1 MVTDKETA
9 IAKEYLAGKTI
20 KGIWVNSQGEL
31 FSSKELAI
39 ASDEDAEYVRNIT
52 EVEKADAEGTNV
64 VKTDE
69 ESKDANLKLLEETA
83 LTKQNY
89 KVMQSLVK
97 AFEIKTADNKAET
110 LIEAL
115 TKFKADLK
123 LV

>member
-31 FSSKELAI
+31 FSNKELAI
-39 ASDEDAEYVRNIT
+39 ASDEDAEYVRNII
-52 EVEKADAEGTNV
+52 EGDKADAEATNV

-69 ESKDANLKLLEETA
+69 ESKAANLKLLEETE